1 MCPFK
6 YASDKILNSMF
17 LPQIKTAL
25 MRGKARGQHQHY
37 ASDMGL
43 QIILCKSRE
52 ELKLCSYTVY
62 NTYFKNSY
70 VMSYGM
76 TTFNFT

>member
-25 MRGKARGQHQHY
+25 MRGKGGNSH

-43 QIILCKSRE
+43 KTILCKSRE
-52 ELKLCSYTVY
+52 ELKLCSTVY

-70 VMSYGM
+70 VMSYGI
-76 TTFNFT
+76 TTF